1 MRASVGAILEEALIA
16 ATEGKDMARYIV
28 KRALLTLPILF
39 LTSVIVF
46 GLMRILP
53 GDPVVVIAGDA
64 QADVSPE
71 VLAAIRREHGLDRPI
86 YVQYAKWISK
96 LARGDLGQS
105 IHSRQPVWE
114 IIRPRFM
121 PTIQIGLMAWFLA
134 LAIAI
139 PVAVIS
145 ATSPNSWKDST
156 STLGALVGAAI
167 PYFLLAGAL
176 IYIVS
181 LRLRWLPAS
190 GYVSPFDDP
199 VESLRHTILPS
210 ITLGV
215 GLAAV
220 TTRQARSSL
229 VEVLNLAYITTARA
243 KGLRERVVV
252 FRHAFKNAML
262 PVLTILGIQLG
273 NLLGGAVITE
283 TIFAVPGLG
292 RLLVDAIFRR
302 DYPIIQA
309 VVLITSLSVILANL
323 LVDVLYGVLDPRI
336 RY

>member
-1 MRASVGAILEEALIA
+1 
-16 ATEGKDMARYIV
+16 
-28 KRALLTLPILF
+28 
-39 LTSVIVF
+39 
-46 GLMRILP
+46 
-53 GDPVVVIAGDA
+53 
-64 QADVSPE
+64 

>member
-1 MRASVGAILEEALIA
+1 
-16 ATEGKDMARYIV
+16 MARYIV

-53 GDPVVVIAGDA
+53 GDPIVVIAGDA

-71 VLAAIRREHGLDRPI
+71 VLEALRREHGLDRPI

-96 LARGDLGQS
+96 LATGDLGQS
-105 IHSRQPVWE
+105 IHSRQPVWD

-121 PTIQIGLMAWFLA
+121 PTIQIGLMAWLLA

-156 STLGALVGAAI
+156 STVGALVGAAI

-199 VESLRHTILPS
+199 VESLKHTILPS

-229 VEVLNLAYITTARA
+229 VEVLHLAYITTARA

-273 NLLGGAVITE
+273 NILGGAVITE

-323 LVDVLYGVLDPRI
+323 VVDVLYGVLDPRI